1 MLDLESWL
9 LGIMMI
15 SWEVLKTPTQ
25 NALQLTSEKYKQEGI
40 TEGGILKLAIGLC
53 GAGNRIYL
61 LLFAMNHFARS
72 IAPFHCYIY
81 FICYIPLF
89 YSYFLL
95 GFLLFLFWYIT
106 ALLTNIRS

>member
-61 LLFAMNHFARS
+61 LLFVINHFVKA
-72 IAPFHCYIY
+72 
-81 FICYIPLF
+81 
-89 YSYFLL
+89 
-95 GFLLFLFWYIT
+95 
-106 ALLTNIRS
+106 